1 MFIDYKTTVWERFE
15 IEDEHKDLL
24 LEFLKENP
32 KASAMDIWNWYSDN
46 GGDPHCETIE
56 GTSEEMSVEE
66 NGGSSTI
73 EIVSETFN
81 GNEMI
86 YQNGAE

>member
-15 IEDEHKDLL
+15 IEDQDKDLL
-24 LEFLKENP
+24 LEFLKQNP
-32 KASAMDIWNWYSDN
+32 EASAMDIYAWYCDN

-66 NGGSSTI
+66 NGGSSTL
-73 EIVSETFN
+73 EILSSD

-86 YQNGAE
+86 YQNAK

>member
-15 IEDEHKDLL
+15 IEDEDKELL
-24 LEFLKENP
+24 LAFLKENP
-32 KASAMDIWNWYSDN
+32 EASAMDIYAWYCDN

-56 GTSEEMSVEE
+56 GTSEEMSPKE
-66 NGGSSTI
+66 NGGNSTL

-86 YQNGAE
+86 YQNGK

>member
-15 IEDEHKDLL
+15 IDDQDKDLL

-32 KASAMDIWNWYSDN
+32 EASAMDIYDWYCTN
-46 GGDPHCETIE
+46 IGGALHCEILE

-66 NGGSSTI
+66 NGGSSTL
-73 EIVSETFN
+73 EILSSD

-86 YQNGAE
+86 YQNGK

>member
-15 IEDEHKDLL
+15 IDDQDKDLL

-32 KASAMDIWNWYSDN
+32 EASAMDIYDWYVIN
-46 GGDPHCETIE
+46 IGGDPHCETIE

-66 NGGSSTI
+66 NGGSSTL
-73 EIVSETFN
+73 EILSSD
-81 GNEMI
+81 GSEMI
-86 YQNGAE
+86 YQNGK